1 MNIVKWLFAI
11 VALGLV
17 AIAISTSDSFA
28 AKDEWLAKPVLC
40 NESHDVVREKF
51 YYVEDLVP
59 MMGGTT
65 RSRINKEGDEV
76 DAVIFILFN
85 YENNSAAVMEYH
97 TDYVCALGF
106 MHNMEFDTDKLKEY
120 LNYDEGF

>member
-11 VALGLV
+11 IALGLV
-17 AIAISTSDSFA
+17 AIAVSTSDSF

-65 RSRINKEGDEV
+65 RTRINEEGDEV
-76 DAVIFILFN
+76 EAVIFIMFD
-85 YENNSAAVMEYH
+85 YEHNSAAVMEYH
-97 TDYVCALGF
+97 TDYVCALAF
-106 MHNMEFDTDKLKEY
+106 FHNVEFDTDKLKEY